1 MLFKLFSII
10 AVAVASASLVAAGG
24 DLKLCT
30 DINLTGHCVTLSYL
44 NNQCIELG
52 SGLEDQVS
60 SVDPVGSGH
69 KCYLFEDQGC
79 SGDHFDFT
87 MHHNDLGSF
96 NDLAS
101 SFYCNNA

>member
-1 MLFKLFSII
+1 MFKLFSIV
-10 AVAVASASLVAAGG
+10 AVAIASASLVAAGG

-30 DINLTGHCVTLSYL
+30 KINLTGECFILSYL
-44 NNQCIELG
+44 NNECIELN
-52 SGLEDQVS
+52 SVLDDHVR
-60 SVDPVGSGH
+60 SVDPVGDGH

-87 MHHNDLGSF
+87 KHHNDLGSF